1 MALSFDFMFRKNFP
15 GLSDETIEGF
25 VPVVEAQW
33 TGALNDFWGG
43 MNAVARDQNRLTF
56 KNLVLAWYLANMF
69 PGEVVD
75 AIANGALPLTG
86 KSSGGLSLQYMGLE
100 TVQDGLKPLMSNQW
114 GMSALSMLM
123 SAPERFVVQG

>member
-1 MALSFDFMFRKNFP
+1 MSLSFDFTYRKNFP
-15 GLSDETIEGF
+15 GLTDETIEGF
-25 VPVVEAQW
+25 VPVIEAQW
-33 TGALNDFWGG
+33 YGALNDFWSG
-43 MNAVARDQNRLTF
+43 MLAVARDQNRLNF
-56 KNLVLAWYLANMF
+56 KNLILAWHLANLF

-86 KSSGGLSLQYMGLE
+86 KSSGGLSLQYMGLDS
-100 TVQDGLKPLMSNQW
+100 VQDALKPLMSNQW